1 MVTNMYDCILKTVI
15 CMIALDQDNTFTK
28 KRENLHVHKK
38 MKRKPEKMKRKTGN
52 ETVYTAYVAPSRPKK

>member
-1 MVTNMYDCILKTVI
+1 MYDCILKTVI

-38 MKRKPEKMKRKTGN
+38 NEEKTGEN
-52 ETVYTAYVAPSRPKK
+52 EEKDRKRDRIHSICRS